1 MFGVCVLKINKVELN
16 KVSNNI
22 SKNKNSDVKKQQNS
36 YTQINELS
44 NVCYKPIS
52 FGRKASEHKSWGAVV
67 DPQTKDV
74 SFKLLTFPDVKKVEV
89 NVQKKDQEEI
99 KSYELK
105 NLGEG
110 VFSTETP
117 LSSDLVSHGDK
128 YTYTIYKADGS
139 VDTFKDPYSFKQEE
153 ILGQSTVYDHSL
165 YQWNDSEWYKSS
177 AERISKQANKS
188 NFLKP
193 LADARI
199 YEFNTATLTKDGDFE
214 GAKKALQVLPKL
226 GFNAIEIMPVENT
239 FSFNWGYDGV
249 DKLVVS
255 EHLGGPD
262 GLKSLIDYAHSLG
275 LNVIMDMVP
284 NHLGPDGAALHRSGP
299 YTDGPNDFGMQFNF
313 EKENSKYVR
322 DYIVN
327 CALNWIENYHCDGL
341 RLDMTKYMKSD
352 STMKQIAAEV
362 NHHCPDAF
370 LIAEDA
376 RDGVSVDDKGNF
388 WGNDRE
394 LHDMRIM
401 NPLNPE
407 EACVNLPEDIHCKA
421 IEEIESGKTNLSR
434 IGYDSEWDFKYYH
447 ELKDALYG
455 AVNLDE
461 IEEVCTKS
469 ENRVKYVMS
478 HDEIGNFDGT
488 RLLAKLMVPSLNLV
502 DNVFLTDEDYK
513 RADNLA
519 KHKNQHV
526 GQAQQTVAAQKAQ
539 LTAEKLLLKLQTGQ
553 LEKYNSSNVSPRF
566 KNIYS
571 EAFYREVLQPL
582 GVKRESGITYDRL
595 KAVFEMSYAK
605 NKMALARTYSI
616 PGPKMIFQGDERA
629 DLTPFRFFRQFDSI
643 KHEDYLY
650 YEKGYQPAQAALDES
665 IIGNINYSKDAKQKM
680 NQYKNLT
687 RDLNILMQENPALST
702 GKIVPEYTVKHKP
715 SHLIA
720 TLAKDE
726 STNNQV
732 YSITNFLGAN
742 YPSPY
747 AGEYFIAFPP
757 GKWVE
762 VINTDNERYGGSNN
776 YVNSNRVIDSDGHNN
791 QPIKVGAYSTL
802 MFVNID
808 QNISNL

>member
-1 MFGVCVLKINKVELN
+1 MKVNKINLN
-16 KVSNNI
+16 NVSASNSKKNN
-22 SKNKNSDVKKQQNS
+22 SSVNKQGNS
-36 YTQINELS
+36 YKQINELS

-52 FGRKASEHKSWGAVV
+52 FGRKAEEHKSWGAVV

-74 SFKLLTFPDVKKVEV
+74 TFKLLTFPDVKKVEV
-89 NVQKKDQEEI
+89 NIQKNGSEEVN
-99 KSYELK
+99 SYELK
-105 NLGEG
+105 NIGEG
-110 VFSTETP
+110 IFATEKPFT
-117 LSSDLVSHGDK
+117 SDIVAHGDK
-128 YTYTIYKADGS
+128 YSYTIHKADGS
-139 VDTFKDPYSFKQEE
+139 IDTVKDPYSFKQEE
-153 ILGQSTVYDHSL
+153 LLGKSTVYDHSL
-165 YQWNDSEWYKSS
+165 YEWKDADWYKSNPQ
-177 AERISKQANKS
+177 RISKKADNY
-188 NFLKP
+188 NFLTP
-193 LADARI
+193 LSNARI
-199 YEFNTATLTKDGDFE
+199 YEFNTATFTKDGDFE
-214 GAKKALQVLPKL
+214 GAKKALNALPKM

-239 FSFNWGYDGV
+239 YSFNWGYDGV
-249 DKLVVS
+249 DKLAVS

-262 GLKSLIDYAHSLG
+262 GLKSLIDHAHSLG

-284 NHLGPDGAALHRSGP
+284 NHLGPDGAALHVTGP

-376 RDGVSVDDKGNF
+376 RDKVSVDENGNY
-388 WGNDRE
+388 WGNDKE

-401 NPLNPE
+401 NPLKQD
-407 EACVNLPEDIHCKA
+407 EACVNYPEDVHCSA
-421 IEEIESGKTNLSR
+421 IEKIEKSSPDMLGNL
-434 IGYDSEWDFKYYH
+434 GFDSEWDFKYYH

-478 HDEIGNFDGT
+478 HDEIGNYDGT
-488 RLLAKLMVPSLNLV
+488 RLLSKLMVPSLNLV
-502 DNVFLTDEDYK
+502 QNVFLTDEDFK

-519 KHKNQHV
+519 KHKHQHID
-526 GQAQQTVAAQKAQ
+526 QAKQTVSAQKAQ
-539 LTAEKLLLKLQTGQ
+539 LVAEKLTVMLQTGN
-553 LEKYNSSNVSPRF
+553 LDRYDSKKLNAPKYQDHIN
-566 KNIYS
+566 
-571 EAFYREVLQPL
+571 EAFYREVLEPL
-582 GVKRESGITYDRL
+582 GVKREAGITYDKL
-595 KAVFEMSYAK
+595 KAVYEMSYAK

-643 KHEDYLY
+643 RHEDYLY
-650 YEKGYQPAQAALDES
+650 YEKGYQPAEAALNES
-665 IIGNINYSKDAKQKM
+665 TLGNIPYSKEAKAKM
-680 NQYKNLT
+680 NQYHNLT
-687 RDLNILMQENPALST
+687 RDLNLLMNENPALST
-702 GKIVPEYTVKHKP
+702 GKIDTKYTVKHKP

-726 STNNQV
+726 GTNNQI
-732 YSITNFLGAN
+732 YSITNFLRAN
-742 YPSPY
+742 YPSSV
-747 AGEYFIAFPP
+747 ANEYYITFPP

-762 VINTDNERYGGSNN
+762 VLNTDDEKYGGTGKYTNKNRMIESNGF
-776 YVNSNRVIDSDGHNN
+776 DGHS
-791 QPIKVGAYSTL
+791 IKVSAFSTL
-802 MFVNID
+802 MFRKVD
-808 QNISNL
+808 D